1 MQIIVN
7 GESRDVSPDTSFM
20 ALAEEYA
27 VQYSHDIV
35 LVKADGLYQELS
47 KTVNNRKKIEFI
59 TTADMEGMKA
69 YERSLVM
76 LMNSVI
82 YGLYT
87 TEELGQVAAFFSI
100 DHGLYF
106 EIAGSLKPDEEFI
119 RRVDAEMKKRVAQNI
134 PFIKKQYRT
143 DDTRNYFS
151 ERGFVDKE
159 KLLRYRRT
167 SRINLYCLDGYM
179 DYYYGRMVP
188 STGYLRYYELQ
199 LFGDGFVLRYPDRS
213 DPEKVPPFNPQ
224 QKLFRLLLD
233 TERWGDRMGVASVG
247 QINDMIA
254 SGRGKELIL
263 IAEARQEGQL
273 SEIASAI
280 AADPQ
285 KKIILIAG
293 PSSSGKTTFS
303 HRLAIQ
309 LAAQGLTPRTIAVD
323 DYFVDRQHTPI
334 DEDGNLDFESLEC
347 VDTEQFNRDMR
358 ALLAGEQV
366 DLPIFNFKQGKR
378 EYHGRKMRLDE
389 KDVLLIEGIHCL
401 NPEMTNDLPD
411 KYKFRIYISALT
423 QINIDSHNRIPT
435 TDARLLRRL
444 VRDAMTRGT
453 TAEETIERWPSVRRG
468 EEKNIFPYQESAD
481 VMFNSTL
488 TYEFSV
494 LKSSA
499 EQLLFGISEDSP
511 QFQEARRLL
520 KFLDYFLAI
529 DSTWVPMNSVIK
541 EFVGGSCFN
550 V

>member
-1 MQIIVN
+1 
-7 GESRDVSPDTSFM
+7 
-20 ALAEEYA
+20 
-27 VQYSHDIV
+27 
-35 LVKADGLYQELS
+35 
-47 KTVNNRKKIEFI
+47 
-59 TTADMEGMKA
+59 MKA
-69 YERSLVM
+69 YERSLLM

-87 TEELGQVAAFFSI
+87 PEELGQVVAFFAI
-100 DHGLYF
+100 DHGIYF
-106 EIAGSLKPDEEFI
+106 EITGSMKPDDEFI
-119 RRVDAEMKKRVAQNI
+119 ARVDEGMRKRIAQDI
-134 PFIKKQYRT
+134 HFVKKQYRT

-167 SRINLYCLDGYM
+167 SRVNLYCLDGYM

-188 STGYLRYYELQ
+188 STGYLRYFELQ
-199 LFGDGFVLRYPDRS
+199 LFGDGFVLRYPDRT
-213 DPEKVPPFNPQ
+213 DPEKVPPFNPPK
-224 QKLFRLLLD
+224 KLFRLLLD
-233 TERWGDRMGVASVG
+233 TERWGDRMGMASVG
-247 QINDMIA
+247 QINDVIA

-263 IAEARQEGQL
+263 ISEARQEGQL
-273 SEIASAI
+273 AEIAAAI
-280 AADPQ
+280 AADPR

-309 LAAQGLTPRTIAVD
+309 LSAQGLTPRTIGVD
-323 DYFVDRQHTPI
+323 DYFVDRQYTPI
-334 DEDGNLDFESLEC
+334 DEDGNLDFESLDC
-347 VDTEQFNRDMR
+347 VDTDQFNLDMR
-358 ALLAGEQV
+358 SLLAGEEV
-366 DLPIFNFKQGKR
+366 DLPTFNFKQGKR
-378 EYHGRKMRLDE
+378 EYHGRRMRLDE

-401 NPEMTNDLPD
+401 NPELTRDLPD
-411 KYKFRIYISALT
+411 KNKFRIYISALT

-453 TAEETIERWPSVRRG
+453 TAEETIARWPSVRRG

-494 LKSSA
+494 LKSAA
-499 EQLLFGISEDSP
+499 EQMLFGISEDSP
-511 QFQEARRLL
+511 QCPEAKRLL
-520 KFLDYFLAI
+520 KFLDYFLSI
-529 DSTWVPMNSVIK
+529 DSTWVPMNSVIR
-541 EFVGGSCFN
+541 EFIGGSCFN

>member
-1 MQIIVN
+1 MQVFVN
-7 GESRDVSPDTSFM
+7 GENRDVSPDTVFM
-20 ALAEEYA
+20 TLAEEYA
-27 VQYSHDIV
+27 HQYKHDIV
-35 LVKADGLYQELS
+35 LVKADGVIQELG
-47 KTVNNRKKIEFI
+47 KTVNNRKHIEFV
-59 TTADMEGMKA
+59 TTADTEGMKA
-69 YERSLVM
+69 YERSLLM

-87 TEELGQVAAFFSI
+87 PEELGQVVAFFAI
-100 DHGLYF
+100 DHGIYF
-106 EIAGSLKPDEEFI
+106 EITGSMKPDDEFI
-119 RRVDAEMKKRVAQNI
+119 ARVDEGMRKRIAQDI
-134 PFIKKQYRT
+134 HFVKKQYRT

-167 SRINLYCLDGYM
+167 SRVNLYCLDGYM

-199 LFGDGFVLRYPDRS
+199 LFGDGFVLRYPDRT
-213 DPEKVPPFNPQ
+213 DPEKVPPFNPPK
-224 QKLFRLLLD
+224 KLFRLLLD
-233 TERWGDRMGVASVG
+233 TERWGDRMGMASVG
-247 QINDMIA
+247 QINDVIA

-263 IAEARQEGQL
+263 ISEARQEGQL
-273 SEIASAI
+273 AEIAAAI
-280 AADPQ
+280 AADPR

-309 LAAQGLTPRTIAVD
+309 LSAQGLTPRTIGVD
-323 DYFVDRQHTPI
+323 DYFVDRQYTPI
-334 DEDGNLDFESLEC
+334 DEDGNLDFESLDC
-347 VDTEQFNRDMR
+347 VDTDQFNLDMR
-358 ALLAGEQV
+358 SLLAGEEV
-366 DLPIFNFKQGKR
+366 DLPTFNFKQGKR
-378 EYHGRKMRLDE
+378 EYHGRRMRLDE

-401 NPEMTNDLPD
+401 NPELTRDLPD
-411 KYKFRIYISALT
+411 KNKFRIYISALT

-453 TAEETIERWPSVRRG
+453 TAEETIARWPSVRRG

-494 LKSSA
+494 LKSAA
-499 EQLLFGISEDSP
+499 EQMLFGISEDSP
-511 QFQEARRLL
+511 QCPEAKRLL
-520 KFLDYFLAI
+520 KFLDYFLSI
-529 DSTWVPMNSVIK
+529 DSTWVPMNSVIR
-541 EFVGGSCFN
+541 EFIGGSCFN